1 MGCHGGNTKG
11 RHTGLD
17 SKLSKLEHTVFNA
30 CGNTDMENPP
40 DQRHMGA
47 YAGIIGYIDRLIFS
61 GLYKAQENQQS
72 T

>member
-1 MGCHGGNTKG
+1 MGRHGGNAKG

-47 YAGIIGYIDRLIFS
+47 YAGIIGYIDRLIFP
-61 GLYKAQENQQS
+61 GFYKAQEDQQS
-72 T
+72 A